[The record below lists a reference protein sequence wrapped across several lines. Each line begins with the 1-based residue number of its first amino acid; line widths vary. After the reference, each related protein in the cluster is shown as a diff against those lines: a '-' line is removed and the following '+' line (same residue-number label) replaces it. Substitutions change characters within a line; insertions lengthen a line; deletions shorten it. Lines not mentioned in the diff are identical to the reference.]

1 MCDSCLSQNEVFSH
15 FVQFLFS
22 PLLYLPIVFFFF
34 LPTANLCTSPVE
46 NVSIQKYSNGI
57 VYKNSEFSFLVVL
70 FRSLQQQEP

>member
-1 MCDSCLSQNEVFSH
+1 MCDSRLSQNEVFWH
-15 FVQFLFS
+15 FGQFLFS
-22 PLLYLPIVFFFF
+22 PLLYPPIVFFSF

-57 VYKNSEFSFLVVL
+57 IYKNSEFSFLVVL